1 MPLKFARQLGIR
13 PQNKEKNVEIPS
25 WADEK
30 LSRDLPVL
38 RSRGEG
44 QHLEYKKIFPQNT
57 RDLAKEIAAFATSNQ
72 GTILIG
78 VSDSGDLVGID
89 GADNQEERDS
99 LLKRLEGICRGTV
112 KPAITPVAKFAVE
125 NELVVL
131 VINVPHGRQPIYYS
145 SNIPYVRH
153 LTESRP
159 AEPHEVLELITEH
172 LNNQSIGESENIADA
187 RSQFYSD
194 LSRVVGEVLIYAE
207 QAADREV
214 NPWLDQWRAEFS
226 YAAAELRE
234 LSAQDIAIEENLVQE
249 LKEVASSLDEVAT
262 LRLTLGCGPNLERL
276 TELAKELLISL
287 KQSKIDSIQLS
298 DDSLNHVRDI
308 IIITGRKL
316 HDLVNRSHDMVETG
330 KIEELQDEAS
340 EFGHELLRIA
350 QYNIN
355 ALGDGVKEELTT
367 IGRTLHLVETMR
379 LYMDGGKS
387 MQAIVDKIS
396 ESNDCLSQLIYKLQS
411 S

>member
-1 MPLKFARQLGIR
+1 M
-13 PQNKEKNVEIPS
+13 EIPN

-38 RSRGEG
+38 RSQGEG

-89 GADNQEERDS
+89 GADKQEERDS

-131 VINVPHGRQPIYYS
+131 VIVVPHGRQPIYYS

-159 AEPHEVLELITEH
+159 AEPHEVLELITEY
-172 LNNQSIGESENIADA
+172 LNNQSIGEGENIADA
-187 RSQFYSD
+187 RSRFYSN
-194 LSRVVGEVLIYAE
+194 LSRIVGEVLIYAE
-207 QAADREV
+207 QATDREV

-234 LSAQDIAIEENLVQE
+234 LSAQDIAIEESLDQE
-249 LKEVASSLDEVAT
+249 LKDVASSLDEVAT
-262 LRLTLGCGPNLERL
+262 LRLTLGCGSNLKRL
-276 TELAKELLISL
+276 TEQARERLIAL

-298 DDSLNHVRDI
+298 NDSLNHVRDI
-308 IIITGRKL
+308 IIVTGRKL
-316 HDLVNRSHDMVETG
+316 HDLVNRSNDMVETG
-330 KIEELQDEAS
+330 KIEELQAEAS
-340 EFGHELLRIA
+340 EFGHELLRVA
-350 QYNIN
+350 QYNID
-355 ALGDGVKEELTT
+355 ALGDDVKKELTT

-387 MQAIVDKIS
+387 MQAIVNKIS
-396 ESNDCLSQLIYKLQS
+396 ESNDCLSQLIGKLWS